1 MDLEAAPLQAGK
13 GQCLGKSRSVDWRRK
28 RCRPPVSVCLS
39 VCLHSLWKEI
49 LLEME
54 PTLEQLSFTCWAE
67 GFQACCGQSAL
78 APDSRV

>member
-13 GQCLGKSRSVDWRRK
+13 GQCLGKSRSVDWRRQ
-28 RCRPPVSVCLS
+28 RCRPPVS

-54 PTLEQLSFTCWAE
+54 PTVRAAEFHLLGRGISGMLWAE
-67 GFQACCGQSAL
+67 CPGS
-78 APDSRV
+78 